1 MRMSLLSNTSGI
13 TYLEDYAFC
22 TLTISHFNGFLLRTG
37 SWWSLSSEI
46 IIYQRELSNTDALSQ
61 CKVTTC
67 SSCGSYR
74 CIPSWRR
81 GSIRSLLWASV
92 PILSCICTS
101 ISCLNFKHA
110 ITGASSLV
118 HLTFPVLIMQ
128 LVAADE
134 GISKPSSFYKHLAS
148 VAGQRS
154 VFGTLLVPTMLFPP
168 HTPVLPP
175 LPPTFHPS
183 SPSPQVYG
191 QQFVNYC
198 GLSNMEAAKK
208 TIWSYL

>member
-1 MRMSLLSNTSGI
+1 M
-13 TYLEDYAFC
+13 
-22 TLTISHFNGFLLRTG
+22 
-37 SWWSLSSEI
+37 
-46 IIYQRELSNTDALSQ
+46 
-61 CKVTTC
+61 
-67 SSCGSYR
+67 
-74 CIPSWRR
+74 
-81 GSIRSLLWASV
+81 

-175 LPPTFHPS
+175 LPPSLPPSTPPLPLPRFMGSSLLTIADYPTWKPRRKLYDHTFKRR
-183 SPSPQVYG
+183 
-191 QQFVNYC
+191 C
-198 GLSNMEAAKK
+198 
-208 TIWSYL
+208 TIWKKRGGGGGVQCLCDMNVFYFSSNK